1 MSTSDL
7 IKIISRVY
15 LPSEYVGL
23 REKAYSLIS
32 NYKLPRYVKVDDRI
46 TALFED
52 AVTVWFQIE
61 ETVFLEGVDDEK
73 ILNEAVRTYSPMIP
87 NDNEV
92 SMTLFVYIYNDNEL
106 RNLLPLYRGIE
117 KSVFLEI
124 DGQRINAIPIYPEDY
139 GPNAQPRS
147 IHYLKFREDSL
158 DRKINN
164 ANEVRLVVTHNMV
177 NKSVKLTIEQIN
189 ALRNSIKRSQIP
201 WAI

>member
-1 MSTSDL
+1 MASDL
-7 IKIISRVY
+7 LKIISHIYPPSQYLGIRERVY
-15 LPSEYVGL
+15 ELV
-23 REKAYSLIS
+23 S
-32 NYKLPRYVKVDDRI
+32 NYKANRYVKVDDRLTI
-46 TALFED
+46 LFED
-52 AVTVWFQIE
+52 TVTVWFQIE

-73 ILNEAVRTYSPMIP
+73 ILNEAVRTYLPMIP
-87 NDNEV
+87 SDNEV

-147 IHYLKFREDSL
+147 IHYLKFREDGL

-177 NKSVKLTIEQIN
+177 NKSVKLTIKQIN
-189 ALRNSIKRSQIP
+189 ALRSSIKRSQIS